1 MSFCR
6 GFCLQRISKRI
17 FEIQFR
23 KKKNIA
29 CEVTLFTEESL
40 ESEKQS
46 LYDSKEGLKGVN
58 SERLNKV

>member
-1 MSFCR
+1 LKSHF
-6 GFCLQRISKRI
+6 G
-17 FEIQFR
+17 

-29 CEVTLFTEESL
+29 CLVLFTEENL

-58 SERLNKV
+58 SERLNKKGYFLFYF